1 MSGHRGASL
10 LDFWIY
16 DQFGIEGMVILTL
29 GGIAAVAVG
38 AFGYFGIKSLKAR
51 IRGRADD

>member
-16 DQFGIEGMVILTL
+16 DQFGIEGMILITA

-38 AFGYFGIKSLKAR
+38 AFAYFKIQSFKEKRRSK
-51 IRGRADD
+51 